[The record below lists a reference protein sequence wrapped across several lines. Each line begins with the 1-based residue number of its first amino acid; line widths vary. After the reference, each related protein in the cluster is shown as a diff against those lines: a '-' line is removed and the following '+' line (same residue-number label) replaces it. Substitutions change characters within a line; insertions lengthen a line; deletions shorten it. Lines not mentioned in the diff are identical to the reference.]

1 MANVIPLIHFAD
13 QPRDRAEQEGD
24 AAVKLRRNR
33 KYWNRRQPKR
43 PPNRMKAGAEIC
55 EYRGDETGRSNEK
68 KFRRSHSKNV
78 QDVIALH

>member
-1 MANVIPLIHFAD
+1 MIHFAD

-55 EYRGDETGRSNEK
+55 TEETRPAAAMRKSLGDRIRKTFK
-68 KFRRSHSKNV
+68 M
-78 QDVIALH
+78 